1 MTKWTLTEKDENR
14 NHHCPLANEL
24 ALEKKTV
31 LYQKIFVDN
40 FSIEQNKIIEEISG
54 YAIEFPLDYLRDENL
69 AEVDKTSI
77 KSVGLSVMNQL
88 IQ

>member
-1 MTKWTLTEKDENR
+1 M
-14 NHHCPLANEL
+14 
-24 ALEKKTV
+24 
-31 LYQKIFVDN
+31 DN